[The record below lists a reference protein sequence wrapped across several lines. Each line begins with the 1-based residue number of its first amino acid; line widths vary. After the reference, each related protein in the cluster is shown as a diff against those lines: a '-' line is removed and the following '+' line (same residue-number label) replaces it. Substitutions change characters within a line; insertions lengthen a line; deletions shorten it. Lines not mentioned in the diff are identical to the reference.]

1 MARVSYRDFESKSN
15 PQFLVTPSRITAS
28 WSVTELVLLAPLV
41 QHCVNRVF
49 VLENNSNKS
58 WF

>member
-1 MARVSYRDFESKSN
+1 
-15 PQFLVTPSRITAS
+15 
-28 WSVTELVLLAPLV
+28 VLLAPLV
-41 QHCVNRVF
+41 QHRVNRMF